1 MNHVNA
7 LLNVLEI
14 LEIDKETAKKMFDH
28 YVTEFL
34 QLAVHE
40 NDSVT
45 DEDYRFMQEVA
56 MALGLS
62 EKDFKDTLEDAS
74 EEDSYDEYDAQVD
87 NYPKNETASS
97 FSNYL
102 NRWVRPEQTHDD
114 RYLF

>member
-14 LEIDKETAKKMFDH
+14 LEVEKETAKKIFEN
-28 YVTEFL
+28 YVAEFL
-34 QLAVHE
+34 QLAAQDGNVSE
-40 NDSVT
+40 
-45 DEDYRFMQEVA
+45 EDYQVMQEVA

-62 EKDFKDTLEDAS
+62 EKDFKDTLEDTS
-74 EEDSYDEYDAQVD
+74 EEESYDKYDAQVD